1 MIAEIITPY
10 TGSGSSV
17 SDAIRPLLVDVI
29 GPTGYDDI
37 TGNPL
42 ANGIHAVNLLVITAD
57 VSGAQLSQI
66 KSDDRFFVLE
76 PGPGY
81 NGSALVNW
89 LTGKGARGHGVTAGE
104 DASSARGKVIA
115 YCKELA

>member
-10 TGSGSSV
+10 TGSGASP

-29 GPTGYDDI
+29 GQTGYDDI

-42 ANGIHAVNLLVITAD
+42 ANGIPAVNLLVVSAE

-89 LTGKGARGHGVTAGE
+89 LTGKGAQGHGITEGE
-104 DASSARGKVIA
+104 SAETARGKIIN
-115 YCKELA
+115 YCKGL